1 MCISSC
7 NLLYSSRRVRI
18 CVPDKFLE
26 AKLNDKIFNP
36 KEDRRM
42 RKWIIEWVGK
52 IKANNTN
59 MSNLKL

>member
-36 KEDRRM
+36 KEEQKDEEM
-42 RKWIIEWVGK
+42 D
-52 IKANNTN
+52 N
-59 MSNLKL
+59 